1 MIPWPDAHLIPPFLP
16 QNVLAEDLKATDLEV
31 GIAETSNGGLF
42 RSVGMGEDH
51 PWTGCLCMQTPHG
64 LGAVEV

>member
-1 MIPWPDAHLIPPFLP
+1 M
-16 QNVLAEDLKATDLEV
+16 LAEDLKATDLEV

-42 RSVGMGEDH
+42 RSVGMGWDH

-64 LGAVEV
+64 LGAVEI